1 MACRSAESRELEAE
15 LRRRVA
21 TGELSL
27 PDPASGRTDE
37 RHVRLLELGRDDL
50 QIARMA
56 EAHTDALSILHEAG
70 RHEVPGALYG
80 VWAAEDPACELHLL
94 ETGGPGLVAA
104 RLTPSPGGLEARLFL
119 DDAAERPFA
128 TYLTCLEALPGL
140 DQGGPVAW
148 GALEKK
154 RAWIEPVLVPGPARR
169 LDLAATPQRPGQL
182 VLTGTKAFCTGGT
195 IVDRAL
201 VTVRRDSSVY
211 LIDLDA
217 RQADIAFDDCRW
229 RTTAFAATVTSVAR
243 FDAVSVTAEDIVGPP
258 GWYLERV
265 GFWHGACGPAAC
277 WAGGAIGLVDHAVG
291 SAVNKPSDPHRDAQL
306 GALAALRWQLQVMVE
321 AAGCEIDLDRH
332 DTSTAMRRALM
343 LRHNVERAATTIVDL
358 FGRALG
364 PRPLIEDE
372 AVVRRVGELQI
383 YVRQHH
389 DEHDLESIGRDLRGA
404 AID

>member
-80 VWAAEDPACELHLL
+80 VWAAEDPAC
-94 ETGGPGLVAA
+94 
-104 RLTPSPGGLEARLFL
+104 
-119 DDAAERPFA
+119 
-128 TYLTCLEALPGL
+128 
-140 DQGGPVAW
+140 
-148 GALEKK
+148 
-154 RAWIEPVLVPGPARR
+154 R

-291 SAVNKPSDPHRDAQL
+291 SAVNTPSDPHRDAQL
-306 GALAALRWQLQVMVE
+306 GALAALRWRLQVMVE
-321 AAGCEIDLDRH
+321 AAGREIDLDRH
-332 DTSTAMRRALM
+332 DTSAAMRRALM
-343 LRHNVERAATTIVDL
+343 LRHNVERAATAIVDL

-372 AVVRRVGELQI
+372 NVVRRVAELQLYI
-383 YVRQHH
+383 RQHH